1 MAEYP
6 FIKVAELPNQTIYA
20 KRTAGGGVAYYSD
33 QYGAECLIVDMTTTD
48 EFTLKMILQLHKHL
62 EQKSWNSTGTRYD
75 VMEMKERAKQEAAK
89 TPKAGRIDRMGRCIK
104 CGIVQPTESVRLG
117 MINPPECDFYGC
129 PQKD

>member
-1 MAEYP
+1 MTEYP

-20 KRTAGGGVAYYSD
+20 KRTDAGGVAYYTD

-62 EQKSWNSTGTRYD
+62 EQKARGSTGTRYD
-75 VMEMKERAKQEAAK
+75 IMEIKERKKQEEAAIK

-104 CGIVQPTESVRLG
+104 CGIVQSITIGS
-117 MINPPECDFYGC
+117 ECDFYGC

>member
-6 FIKVAELPNQTIYA
+6 FVKVAELPNQTIYA
-20 KRTAGGGVAYYSD
+20 QRTAAGGVAYYSD
-33 QYGAECLIVDMTTTD
+33 QSGAQCLIVDMTTTD

-75 VMEMKERAKQEAAK
+75 VMEMKERAKQEVAK

-104 CGIVQPTESVRLG
+104 CGIVQSVT
-117 MINPPECDFYGC
+117 IKSECDFYGC